1 MPEGVDATGRRRTLS
16 ALGIISFGLFAA
28 YGGLLG
34 ILLPQHVA
42 AIDEAAKV
50 VNLALVTSVSFA
62 VTTVAPPL
70 VGALSDGTRARLGR
84 RTPWVIAGVVVG
96 AAFLLG
102 LGGVHQIL
110 WVCVFWTIIQFSLNG
125 ADIASG
131 ALLVDRFPAGRRGV
145 ASTVLAGAAL
155 VGGGAGTLLAGRL
168 AVDLPLAYTTLAIV
182 VVVCA
187 AVFAV
192 LVREGPSYGI
202 RRPRTTPAAV
212 IAAFRHHPAF
222 GWAFASRF
230 FFIVGYQGVHGY
242 LLYLLTDYVGIP
254 TGEAV
259 SLVGLLTV
267 AGLVALVV
275 AVLLGGWLSD
285 RVGRRKPFVIAACV
299 VLALSLLVPLTS
311 PTLGGMVVYAI
322 CHGFGFGLYLVCG
335 IVLVSEVL
343 PGGEQSAARDL
354 GVYNVATNLGQAIGP
369 AMAAAVLGIAG
380 YPALFVIALAGVLLA
395 GALILPVRG
404 VR

>member
-1 MPEGVDATGRRRTLS
+1 MPEAVVTERRRTLP
-16 ALGIISFGLFAA
+16 ALGIISFGLFAV

-42 AIDEAAKV
+42 QIDEAGKV
-50 VNLALVTSVSFA
+50 AGLALVTSVSFA
-62 VTTVAPPL
+62 ATTVAPPL
-70 VGALSDGTRARLGR
+70 VGALSDRTRSRLGR
-84 RTPWVIAGVVVG
+84 RTPWVIAGVVAG

-102 LGGVHQIL
+102 LGGIGQL
-110 WVCVFWTIIQFSLNG
+110 AWLCVFWAVIQFSLNG

-145 ASTVLAGAAL
+145 ASTVLAGASL

-168 AVDLPLAYTTLAIV
+168 VADLTLAYTILAIV
-182 VVVCA
+182 VAACA
-187 AVFAV
+187 GAFVL
-192 LVREGPSYGI
+192 LVRERPTLDLE
-202 RRPRTTPAAV
+202 RPRTTPRAV
-212 IAAFRHHPAF
+212 AAAFRRHPAF
-222 GWAFASRF
+222 AWAFASRF

-254 TGEAV
+254 GAEAA
-259 SLVGLLTV
+259 SLVGVLTV
-267 AGLVALVV
+267 AGLAALVV

-285 RVGRRKPFVIAACV
+285 RVGRRKPFVVAACV
-299 VLALSLLVPLTS
+299 ILALSLLVPLTT
-311 PTLGGMVVYAI
+311 PTLGGMVVYAV

-335 IVLVSEVL
+335 VVLVSEVL
-343 PGGEQSAARDL
+343 PGGEESAARDL
-354 GVYNVATNLGQAIGP
+354 GVYNVATNLGQTAGP
-369 AMAAAVLGIAG
+369 ALAAFVIGVAG
-380 YPALFVIALAGVLLA
+380 YPALFLVALAGVLLA